1 MAREDKNG
9 IIVPLNF
16 IETAQGLQQLLADTP
31 FEARHAEAQKA
42 IDLLGP
48 TKEYAGTRTVIV
60 HALSSYIVLDCMDRV
75 EVDTL
80 PQEEMIVRGNIGGVA
95 YLEDGLA
102 MSSLCVALRS
112 STVLWRRQ
120 STAASR
126 KRIDDDLYVPVFA
139 VESIWAAA

>member
-1 MAREDKNG
+1 MTGENKNG
-9 IIVPLNF
+9 ILITLNF
-16 IETAQGLQQLLADTP
+16 VETAQGLQELIAETP
-31 FEARHAEAQKA
+31 FEARQLEAQKA

-60 HALSSYIVLDCMDRV
+60 HALSAYVVLECMDRA

-80 PQEEMIVRGNIGGVA
+80 PQDEMIIKGNIGGIA
-95 YLEDGLA
+95 YLEDGFA
-102 MSSLCVALRS
+102 MSSLCVALRA

-120 STAASR
+120 NTIASK
-126 KRIDDDLYVPVFA
+126 KRIDHDLYVPVFA

>member
-1 MAREDKNG
+1 MAGENKNELV
-9 IIVPLNF
+9 IPTDFL
-16 IETAQGLQQLLADTP
+16 ETARGLQQELARLP
-31 FEARHAEAQKA
+31 FADRHAEAGMA
-42 IDLLGP
+42 IELLGP
-48 TKEYAGTRTVIV
+48 TKQYAGTPTVIL
-60 HALSSYIVLDCMDRV
+60 HALSSYIVLENIDRA

-80 PQEEMIVRGNIGGVA
+80 PQDEMIIKGNIGGIA
-95 YLEDGLA
+95 YLEDGFA
-102 MSSLCVALRS
+102 ISSLCVAMRS

>member
-1 MAREDKNG
+1 MTGENKNG
-9 IIVPLNF
+9 IIIPLNF
-16 IETAQGLQQLLADTP
+16 LETAQGLQQLIADTP
-31 FEARHAEAQKA
+31 LDARQLEAQKA

-60 HALSSYIVLDCMDRV
+60 HALSSYVVLDCMDRA

-80 PQEEMIVRGNIGGVA
+80 PQDEMIVRANIGGIA
-95 YLEDGLA
+95 YLEDGFA
-102 MSSLCVALRS
+102 MSSLCVALRA

-120 STAASR
+120 KTVASK